1 MSNSLSW
8 RVVAAVSDQIRPFA
22 ISTTRRPIYST
33 LIFTVRPALEHII
46 LHTLVH
52 ILAAEMH
59 ASGQH
64 QRSRLRVESQRVLVL
79 VVGHLEELA
88 GKRDSTEPGRI
99 KSKRRSS
106 SMLTVRDSG

>member
-1 MSNSLSW
+1 
-8 RVVAAVSDQIRPFA
+8 V
-22 ISTTRRPIYST
+22 IYQ
-33 LIFTVRPALEHII
+33 LIFTVTSSLEYII

-52 ILAAEMH
+52 ILAAQMNS
-59 ASGQH
+59 SGQH
-64 QRSRLRVESQRVLVL
+64 QRGRLRVESQRVLVL

-88 GKRDSTEPGRI
+88 GKRDSAGPGRI